1 MVERSSCKESMW
13 KGEETM
19 IYLTGDCHREFER
32 LNSRNFPEQKEMTKE
47 DYVIICGDFGGVW
60 SSGEESK
67 EETWILDWLE
77 SKPFT
82 TLFVDGNHENF
93 DRLCALPE
101 ERWQGGKIHRIRPSV
116 IHLMRGQI
124 FELQGKTFFTFGGA
138 SSHDIGGGILEPDD
152 PEFRKKKKALDRE
165 WIAYRINHQSWWKE
179 ELPSEEELQEG
190 RRNLKKRNHI
200 VDFIVTH
207 CCADSILKQ
216 IGGGDYQPDFLTSYL
231 EEIRQ
236 TVQYRKWFFGHYH
249 ENRNLGDKEILIYEQ
264 IIRIS

>member
-1 MVERSSCKESMW
+1 
-13 KGEETM
+13 M

-60 SSGEESK
+60 SCGEESK

-77 SKPFT
+77 SRPFT

-93 DRLCALPE
+93 DRLYALQE
-101 ERWQGGKIHRIRPSV
+101 EWWQGGKIHRIRPSV
-116 IHLMRGQI
+116 IHLMRGQV

-138 SSHDIGGGILEPDD
+138 SSHDIDGGILEPED

-165 WIAYRINHQSWWKE
+165 WTSYRINHQSWWKE
-179 ELPSEEELQEG
+179 ELPSEEEMQEG
-190 RRNLKKRNHI
+190 RRNLKERNHT

-207 CCADSILKQ
+207 CCADSTLKQ
-216 IGGGDYQPDFLTSYL
+216 IGGGYYQPDLLTSYL
-231 EEIRQ
+231 EEIRR